1 MKYILR
7 EMDADNLFRMSDVFP
22 TDPNF
27 PAGSVY
33 DVEDRLMAL
42 FHQGDE

>member
-1 MKYILR
+1 
-7 EMDADNLFRMSDVFP
+7 MSDVFP

-27 PAGSVY
+27 PEGQVY